1 MYDNDYKTKN
11 LGCQWFSKKTL
22 TCLII
27 INFTSEDYKGKI
39 EVSTSNGAGKWR
51 KEGTVFVVF

>member
-1 MYDNDYKTKN
+1 MIMIIKQKIWDANGF
-11 LGCQWFSKKTL
+11 LKKTL

-39 EVSTSNGAGKWR
+39 EVSTSNSDGNWR
-51 KEGTVFVVF
+51 KKVTVFVIF

>member
-1 MYDNDYKTKN
+1 MIMIIKQKIWDANGF
-11 LGCQWFSKKTL
+11 LKKTL

>member
-1 MYDNDYKTKN
+1 MIMIIKQKIWAANSF
-11 LGCQWFSKKTL
+11 LKKTL

-39 EVSTSNGAGKWR
+39 EVSTSNSAGKWR
-51 KEGTVFVVF
+51 KKGTVFVIF

>member
-1 MYDNDYKTKN
+1 MIIKQKIWAANSF
-11 LGCQWFSKKTL
+11 LKKTL

-39 EVSTSNGAGKWR
+39 EVSTSNSDGNWR
-51 KEGTVFVVF
+51 KKVTVFVIF